1 MTIFR
6 AAAPALA
13 GGGLYA
19 LTELLW
25 RGRTHWSMA
34 ALGGICFWLL
44 GGLDELAPSA
54 PLAVQ
59 AMLGGALV
67 TVLEALTGLI
77 VNRGYAVWDY
87 RAVPGNLNGQ
97 ICLPFFTAWVA
108 LAAVA
113 VPLDDALR
121 LLLFREPWPGFP
133 VF

>member
-97 ICLPFFTAWVA
+97 ICLPFSAAWIVVS
-108 LAAVA
+108 AAA
-113 VPLDDALR
+113 ILLDDWLR
-121 LLLFREPWPGFP
+121 WQLYGEDKPHYRWI
-133 VF
+133 